1 MACELTKGRSLD
13 CRTEVGG
20 VRAIYLC
27 QYEDATLTEALG
39 EVTDFEGVS
48 TVYKY
53 ELKRGTAA
61 FTEALT
67 ASSEN
72 GTVFYE
78 PNVNIKLHKLT
89 KEDRQEIKLLAQNR
103 LIVFVELNT
112 KLASGNNIILCLG
125 KDNGM
130 EVSTGTAQSGAAFG
144 DMNGYDL
151 TFMGMESA
159 PYLHLADYTTT
170 PFDNTAFNGGVAI
183 TVDNN

>member
-27 QYEDATLTEALG
+27 QYEDATITAAAG

-72 GTVFYE
+72 GTVFYT

-89 KEDRQEIKLLAQNR
+89 KQDREEIKLLAQNR
-103 LIVFVELNT
+103 LIIFVEMNT
-112 KLASGNNIILCLG
+112 KLASGNNIIVCLG
-125 KDNGM
+125 ADNGM
-130 EVSTGTAQSGAAFG
+130 EVSAGNTQSGVGFG

-151 TFMGMESA
+151 TFEGMESEA
-159 PYLHLADYTTT
+159 YLHLEDYTTT